1 MNQGEKSA
9 LMPRRHA
16 AGMDVTSKDTK
27 CNHPASIPPPY
38 VVLTLRT
45 EVSLVTF
52 GTLAF
57 AFPNAFP
64 SISAGLWAF
73 ACSRE
78 EIS

>member
-1 MNQGEKSA
+1 
-9 LMPRRHA
+9 MPRRHA
-16 AGMDVTSKDTK
+16 AGMDVISKEDTK
-27 CNHPASIPPPY
+27 CNYPASILPSCT
-38 VVLTLRT
+38 VLTLRT

-57 AFPNAFP
+57 AFPNAFT
-64 SISAGLWAF
+64 SVSAGLWAF